1 MWIDIVLLLIL
12 IGSMLAGFS
21 QGTVWQLVNIGALY
35 FGLSVA
41 SGYYMRVTRLMRQYL
56 GPSDTLTR
64 DTIVFLAIVLGVWG
78 AIVLATRYSFRG
90 LSIKTG
96 RTFDQLG
103 GMIIG
108 LITGFIWCLLLLLVL
123 GFVTSVPWPD
133 YNGARMF
140 IVNGLR
146 HSFLRP
152 FVLGLLPLVVEAIS
166 PWLPG
171 GTPPIFTAIFS
182 VIR

>member
-21 QGTVWQLVNIGALY
+21 QGTIWQLINIGALY

-41 SGYYMRVTRLMRQYL
+41 TGYYMRVTRLMRKYL
-56 GPSDTLTR
+56 
-64 DTIVFLAIVLGVWG
+64 G
-78 AIVLATRYSFRG
+78 AIVLASRYSFRG
-90 LSIKTG
+90 LNIKTG

-103 GMIIG
+103 GMVIG
-108 LITGFIWCLLLLLVL
+108 LTTGFIWCLLLLLVL
-123 GFVTSVPWPD
+123 GFITSVPWPQ
-133 YNGARMF
+133 YEGTRMF

-152 FVLGLLPLVVEAIS
+152 FVLGLLPLIVEAIS